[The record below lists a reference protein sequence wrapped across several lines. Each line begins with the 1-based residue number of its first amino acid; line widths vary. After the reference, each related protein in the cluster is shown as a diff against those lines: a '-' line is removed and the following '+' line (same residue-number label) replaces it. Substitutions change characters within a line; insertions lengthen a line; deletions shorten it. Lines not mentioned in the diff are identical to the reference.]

1 MKFPV
6 SANSKYLRRLKF
18 VYPLCAILSLK
29 YNLKHVIKMLKEFK
43 YMILEGDL
51 VRLRPIKASDAHEA
65 YSLLINEKVLDWL
78 LWDGPE
84 SEEELLNTYTQWENE
99 FGEVS
104 DYRFAIE
111 CLDNLGI
118 IGCIDLRFPEH
129 KEQADIGYWLGF
141 PFWNKGYMTDALR
154 LACDFGFKHLGI
166 VRTYAPVFRGNIRS
180 RRVLEK
186 NGFSLDG
193 TLRNH
198 LLKSKQWRDVWF
210 MSLLR
215 SDWQD
220 QQEFYKPNREIP

>member
-1 MKFPV
+1 
-6 SANSKYLRRLKF
+6 
-18 VYPLCAILSLK
+18 
-29 YNLKHVIKMLKEFK
+29 
-43 YMILEGDL
+43 MILEGDL

-65 YSLLINEKVLDWL
+65 YSMLINEKVLDWL
-78 LWDGPE
+78 LWDGPK

-104 DYRFAIE
+104 DYWFAIE
-111 CLDNLGI
+111 RLDNPGI

-129 KEQADIGYWLGF
+129 KEQLDIGYWLGF
-141 PFWNKGYMTDALR
+141 PFWSKGYMTDALR

-166 VRTYAPVFRGNIRS
+166 VRIYAPIFKGNIRS

-220 QQEFYKPNREIP
+220 QQEFYKPNRKIPQK

>member
-1 MKFPV
+1 MKSPV
-6 SANSKYLRRLKF
+6 STNSKYPRRPKS
-18 VYPLCAILSLK
+18 VYPPCAILSLK

-65 YSLLINEKVLDWL
+65 YSMLINEKVLDWL

-111 CLDNLGI
+111 RLDNPGI

-129 KEQADIGYWLGF
+129 KKQLDIGYWLGF
-141 PFWNKGYMTDALR
+141 PFWSKGYMTDALR

-166 VRTYAPVFRGNIRS
+166 VRIYAPVFRGNIRS

-198 LLKSKQWRDVWF
+198 LLKSKQWRDAWF

-215 SDWQD
+215 SDW
-220 QQEFYKPNREIP
+220 KG